1 MLARLREQFPR
12 LGHVVET
19 ERIARRM
26 RRVRIAGETLR
37 DLPCSRASSSASWGK
52 RDSSEPT

>member
-1 MLARLREQFPR
+1 MMLARLREQFPR

-26 RRVRIAGETLR
+26 RRVRTGETLR
-37 DLPCSRASSSASWGK
+37 DLPYLPGQQLRILGK
-52 RDSSEPT
+52 KGLE

>member
-1 MLARLREQFPR
+1 MLSRLREQFPR

-37 DLPCSRASSSASWGK
+37 DLPYLPGQQLRILGK
-52 RDSSEPT
+52 KGLE